1 MKAACPVKVSKPSQR
16 GSACSQ
22 KAARTVKESTPSQNG
37 VKRPMVSKGV
47 HKATHLPVGLEP
59 PAQLQCLARCPPGTA
74 VGQQVVQV
82 PPEQYKG
89 RTVSST
95 GRVAVQVREQRQY
108 VLVLS
113 QERHLSNMLA
123 GKNAP
128 PPPGPPDTTNSCL
141 PASLPAPAS
150 SRHQTAGTP
159 PPLPPSLQNRTP

>member
-128 PPPGPPDTTNSCL
+128 PPRAARHNKQLPACLPPGPCL
-141 PASLPAPAS
+141 LSPPN
-150 SRHQTAGTP
+150 SRHA

>member
-128 PPPGPPDTTNSCL
+128 PPPGRPTQQTAACL
-141 PASLPAPAS
+141 PPSRPLPPLATKQQA
-150 SRHQTAGTP
+150 RP